1 MKNDDK
7 NGVYYNPIYDSIIRS
22 NKMLCTHEN
31 GKNFIDDM
39 KKYPILYNSLYGG
52 INMNKIVLNKW
63 FDVNNT
69 RYKVAS
75 IKKSVDN
82 KHFDLIIYKDLSY
95 LNMKSKVAR
104 LEVYFSQHEND
115 YVMVWSGYDHGFTGE
130 LIDFINSLIK
140 TLKYNLFLKD
150 DGLEKQEI

>member
-1 MKNDDK
+1 
-7 NGVYYNPIYDSIIRS
+7 
-22 NKMLCTHEN
+22 
-31 GKNFIDDM
+31 
-39 KKYPILYNSLYGG
+39 
-52 INMNKIVLNKW
+52 MNRIEIFKW

-95 LNMKSKVAR
+95 LNMTGKVAR

-130 LIDFINSLIK
+130 LIEFVNKLIK
-140 TLKYNLFLKD
+140 HLKENLFLKD
-150 DGLEKQEI
+150 DGLESVTI